1 MWARQ
6 LIRVGL
12 ATLLWAG
19 LSVAW
24 CNPWSEPATA
34 SMNWTALPAGALSAE
49 QALRT
54 YQERALRQLTTL
66 AGYSDKTT
74 IDAEIP
80 AMAGKGHFS
89 SKREFGAPQSLDYTA
104 TNFVGDN
111 FVKTNV
117 IYRLLRS
124 DVERVEKNT
133 ASKVAILESN
143 YKFSYKG
150 IRHLNGR
157 PLYAFALKPRR
168 KSSGLFKGNIFIDP
182 QSGRIVQAMGRL
194 SKSPSWW
201 IKRVDFIQ
209 DYRDCGEFTM
219 PVQIRSVTEARIV
232 GRVLVNIQH
241 SDYEVRSVEQLNS
254 AQEASDDRH
263 RRRMP
268 DSAPIP

>member
-1 MWARQ
+1 M
-6 LIRVGL
+6 
-12 ATLLWAG
+12 LLWAG

-74 IDAEIP
+74 IEAEIP
-80 AMAGKGHFS
+80 AMAVKGQFS
-89 SKREFGAPQSLDYTA
+89 SKRTFSAPQSLDYTA
-104 TNFVGDN
+104 TSFVGDN

-133 ASKVAILESN
+133 ASKVALLERN
-143 YKFSYKG
+143 YKFSYMG
-150 IRHLNGR
+150 IQHLNGR
-157 PLYAFALKPRR
+157 DLYAFALKPRH
-168 KSSGLFKGNIFIDP
+168 KGTGFFKGNIFIDT
-182 QSGRIVQAMGRL
+182 QSGHIVQAMGRL

-201 IKRVDFIQ
+201 IKRVEFIQ
-209 DYRDCGEFTM
+209 DYRDFGEFTM
-219 PVQIRSVTEARIV
+219 PVQFRSVTEARIV
-232 GRVLVNIQH
+232 GRVVVNIAH
-241 SDYEVRSVEQLNS
+241 AEYEVRSVEQLRS
-254 AQEASDDRH
+254 GQEAADDRH
-263 RRRMP
+263 RGP
-268 DSAPIP
+268 LPGVAVIP